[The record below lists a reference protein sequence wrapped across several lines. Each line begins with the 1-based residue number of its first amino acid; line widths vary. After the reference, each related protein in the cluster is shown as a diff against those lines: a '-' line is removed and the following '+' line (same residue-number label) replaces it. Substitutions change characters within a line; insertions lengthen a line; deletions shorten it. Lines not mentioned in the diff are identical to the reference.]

1 MVLKECKGYDLLGKT
16 YEPLFGYFAGKKAEG
31 AFRVVPAAYVGSDEG
46 TGIVHTAPAFGEDD
60 YWTCKNNNIPLVNPV
75 DDKGHFTE
83 EIKDF
88 YDPAHEKM

>member
-31 AFRVVPAAYVGSDEG
+31 AFRVVSAAYVGSDEG

-60 YWTCKNNNIPLVNPV
+60 YWTCK
-75 DDKGHFTE
+75 
-83 EIKDF
+83 
-88 YDPAHEKM
+88 